1 MFDSFKE
8 AIRTRVRPTS
18 MHLASLH
25 GDLRNRLRCFRSHRT
40 SAEQTEL
47 AQDFIQVLRAWGIE
61 DAAQL
66 PFVLRELRLRL
77 LVFVL
82 PVTVCVLATLITKRV
97 SVWLAVALI
106 ASPCLLGIVTTL
118 WRISVLKAQRFQP
131 FTSWLCSVVG
141 LAQKRP

>member
-8 AIRTRVRPTS
+8 AIRARIQPTNA
-18 MHLASLH
+18 HLASLR
-25 GDLRNRLRCFRSHRT
+25 GDLRHRLQWFRAHRAP
-40 SAEQTEL
+40 AERAALE
-47 AQDFIQVLRAWGIE
+47 QDFVHVLRAWGIE

-66 PFVLRELRLRL
+66 SLVLRELRLRL
-77 LVFVL
+77 LVFAL
-82 PVTVCVLATLITKRV
+82 PVVVCALAALITQRAY
-97 SVWLAVALI
+97 VWLAVALI
-106 ASPCLLGIVTTL
+106 VPPCLLGIVTTL

>member
-8 AIRTRVRPTS
+8 AIRARVRPTS
-18 MHLASLH
+18 AHLASLR
-25 GDLRNRLRCFRSHRT
+25 GDLRNRLRYFRSHRNA
-40 SAEQTEL
+40 AEQTEL
-47 AQDFIQVLRAWGIE
+47 AQDFVQVLRAWGIE

-66 PFVLRELRLRL
+66 PAVLRELRLRL
-77 LVFVL
+77 WVFAL
-82 PVTVCVLATLITKRV
+82 PVALCLLAAVFLQ
-97 SVWLAVALI
+97 SPYVWLALALI
-106 ASPCLLGIVTTL
+106 VPPCLLGIVTTL

>member
-8 AIRTRVRPTS
+8 AIRARVRPTS
-18 MHLASLH
+18 AHLASLR
-25 GDLRNRLRCFRSHRT
+25 GDLRNRLRYFRSHRNA
-40 SAEQTEL
+40 AEQTEL
-47 AQDFIQVLRAWGIE
+47 AQDFVQVLRAWGIE
-61 DAAQL
+61 DATQL
-66 PFVLRELRLRL
+66 PFVLRL

-82 PVTVCVLATLITKRV
+82 PVTVCALTALITQRAY
-97 SVWLAVALI
+97 VWLALALI
-106 ASPCLLGIVTTL
+106 VPPCLLGIVTTL

>member
-8 AIRTRVRPTS
+8 AIRARVRPTS
-18 MHLASLH
+18 AHLASLRGH
-25 GDLRNRLRCFRSHRT
+25 LRNRLRYFRSHRNA
-40 SAEQTEL
+40 AEQTEL
-47 AQDFIQVLRAWGIE
+47 AQDFVQVLRAWGIE
-61 DAAQL
+61 DATQL
-66 PFVLRELRLRL
+66 PFVLRELCLRL

-82 PVTVCVLATLITKRV
+82 PVTVCALTALITQRAY
-97 SVWLAVALI
+97 VWLALALI
-106 ASPCLLGIVTTL
+106 VPPCLLGIVTTL

>member
-8 AIRTRVRPTS
+8 AIRARVRPTS
-18 MHLASLH
+18 AHLASLR
-25 GDLRNRLRCFRSHRT
+25 GDLRNRLQWFRSHRT
-40 SAEQTEL
+40 PAEQTEL
-47 AQDFIQVLRAWGIE
+47 AQDFVQVLQAWGIE

-82 PVTVCVLATLITKRV
+82 PVVVCALTEFITQRAY
-97 SVWLAVALI
+97 VWLAAALI
-106 ASPCLLGIVTTL
+106 VPPCLLGIVTTL
-118 WRISVLKAQRFQP
+118 WRMAVLKEQRFQP
-131 FTSWLCSVVG
+131 FTGWLCSVVG